1 MTLSEKSRYGKV
13 VDIEEKLSRV
23 YLDAYGREMP
33 DPTPIAPPVG
43 YTKQPT
49 MVDHVR
55 ALVARHISEAAAG
68 AGAESF
74 EEANDFEV
82 GDDYEPETPYEQ
94 LGVEGELG
102 ALPPEVARMTPAER
116 AELIRQRHAQAQ
128 AEHLKST
135 TPGAG
140 GGAAGGSPQ
149 TPPAAPPSTPVQ
161 TSPASSP
168 DTARAPGST

>member
-1 MTLSEKSRYGKV
+1 
-13 VDIEEKLSRV
+13 
-23 YLDAYGREMP
+23 
-33 DPTPIAPPVG
+33 
-43 YTKQPT
+43 
-49 MVDHVR
+49 
-55 ALVARHISEAAAG
+55 
-68 AGAESF
+68 
-74 EEANDFEV
+74 V